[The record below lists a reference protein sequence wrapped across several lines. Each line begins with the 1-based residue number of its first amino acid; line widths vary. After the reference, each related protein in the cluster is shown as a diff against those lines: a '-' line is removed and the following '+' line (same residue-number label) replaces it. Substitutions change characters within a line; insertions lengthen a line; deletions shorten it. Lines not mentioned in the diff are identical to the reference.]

1 MKTPTFRDVELLS
14 AYLDGKLSQADSA
27 RLESRI
33 KTEPDLRGILDDLS
47 QSRALLRKLPKRR
60 APRNFTLTPQMAG
73 VKPPLPRA
81 VPALRWATSL
91 ATLLLFVTFAANA
104 FATSL
109 ATPAYMSLGKGG
121 GGAPEEAP
129 MMEAVPAEPAAT
141 EAPELEAAPAA
152 TEAPLATQAPS
163 MVFEPTEPPVSATE
177 TGDPALQP
185 TAQPLPTEGLD
196 LRNADSAQVVEP
208 ALEPQPAPL
217 AVPIAWQIGLL
228 VVALASGGL
237 AWILSQ
243 LSDQSWRGKVK

>member
-33 KTEPDLRGILDDLS
+33 KVEPDLRGILDDLS

-81 VPALRWATSL
+81 VPSLRWATSL
-91 ATLLLFVTFAANA
+91 ATLLLFATFAVNA

-109 ATPAYMSLGKGG
+109 ATPSYMSLGKGG
-121 GGAPEEAP
+121 GGPDEALVMESAPAEPA
-129 MMEAVPAEPAAT
+129 AAEPAAT

-152 TEAPLATQAPS
+152 TEAPS
-163 MVFEPTEPPVSATE
+163 MVFEPTEPVVSATE
-177 TGDPALQP
+177 MGDAALQP
-185 TAQPLPTEGLD
+185 TAQPLPTEDLA
-196 LRNADSAQVVEP
+196 LRNADAGPFIESAPQ
-208 ALEPQPAPL
+208 PQPAPL
-217 AVPIAWQIGLL
+217 AIPIAWQIGLL

-243 LSDQSWRGKVK
+243 LSDQSWRRKVK